1 MNKWNV
7 PASIKINP
15 EVFKLNGLLI
25 LAITCP
31 DHFGNVPSN
40 ISLHNFTHALDFD
53 SLETLSNIL
62 NVSGVYQNGQN
73 SQKSGNLYCLQEH
86 DEYTQ

>member
-40 ISLHNFTHALDFD
+40 ISLHNFTHPLDFN
-53 SLETLSNIL
+53 SLGPLSNIL
-62 NVSGVYQNGQN
+62 NVSNVYQKGQN
-73 SQKSGNLYCLQEH
+73 SKKNGTLYCLQEQ
-86 DEYTQ
+86 DGYTQ